1 MYHRFL
7 TGSAA
12 IALAIGLAVAAPARA
27 DDATPAPAAPPA
39 PPPHPMVGPVMF
51 SGWVEGGTSINPDD
65 PDNHVNFGQLFSDQ
79 ANTFRMNQL
88 VLTAEKDLDPAA
100 TGLD

>member
-1 MYHRFL
+1 MNYRFL

-65 PDNHVNFGQLFSDQ
+65 PDNHVNFGQLFSWC
-79 ANTFRMNQL
+79 
-88 VLTAEKDLDPAA
+88 
-100 TGLD
+100 